1 MLVIACPGQGS
12 QTPGFLTPWLEL
24 PAFAEVIEVASGAS
38 GLDLATFG
46 TISDAETIKDTAI
59 AQPLIVSA
67 SLASFAALKDA
78 GLAEFAGA
86 AGHSVGEVA
95 AASIAGALDIAEAM
109 AFVSKRGSEMAK
121 AASLESSSMAAVL
134 GGERDD
140 VVAEL
145 TRRGLFAAN
154 YNSAGQ
160 IVAAGDAAAIAE
172 LATNAPAGTR
182 VIPLAVAGAFHTRFM
197 ESAVAEL
204 DNYSA
209 GMSVT
214 DPTKTLWTNRDGS
227 TVTSG
232 TRYLELL
239 VSQVSNPVRWDLCME
254 SMMAAGVTALIELS
268 PAGTLAGI
276 AKRAMPGVEALALK
290 TPDQLDAAI
299 ELAKNHA

>member
-12 QTPGFLTPWLEL
+12 QTPGFFTPWLEL
-24 PAFAEVIEVASGAS
+24 PAFAEVIDVASSAA
-38 GLDLATFG
+38 GLDLTTFG
-46 TISDAETIKDTAI
+46 TISDADTIKDTAI

-67 SLASFAALKDA
+67 SLASFAALQAA
-78 GLAEFAGA
+78 GITGFAGA

-95 AASIAGALDIAEAM
+95 AASIAGVFGTAEAM
-109 AFVSKRGSEMAK
+109 AFVTKRGNEMAK
-121 AASLESSSMAAVL
+121 AAGLESSSMAAVL
-134 GGERDD
+134 GGERDE

-145 TRRGLFAAN
+145 TKRGLFAAN

-160 IVAAGDAAAIAE
+160 IVAAGDAAGIAE
-172 LATNAPAGTR
+172 LAANAPAGTR

-197 ESAVAEL
+197 EPAVAEL
-204 DNYSA
+204 SNYSA
-209 GMSVT
+209 GVSVT
-214 DPTKTLWTNRDGS
+214 DPAKTLWTNRDGS
-227 TVTSG
+227 AVASG
-232 TRYLELL
+232 AKYLELL

-276 AKRAMPGVEALALK
+276 AKRAMPGVETLALK

>member
-12 QTPGFLTPWLEL
+12 QTPGFFTPWLEL
-24 PAFAEVIEVASGAS
+24 PAFAEVIEVASSAS

-46 TISDAETIKDTAI
+46 TISDADTIKDTAI

-67 SLASFAALKDA
+67 SLASFSALKSA
-78 GLAEFAGA
+78 GLADFAGA

-95 AASIAGALDIAEAM
+95 AASIAGVLDTAEAM
-109 AFVSKRGSEMAK
+109 AFVTKRGTEMAK
-121 AASLESSSMAAVL
+121 AAGLESSSMAAVL
-134 GGERDD
+134 GGERDE

-145 TRRGLFAAN
+145 QKRGLYAAN

-160 IVAAGDAAAIAE
+160 IVAAGDAAGITE
-172 LATNAPAGTR
+172 LAANAPTGTR

-197 ESAVAEL
+197 EPAVAEL
-204 DNYSA
+204 ANYSA
-209 GMSVT
+209 GVSVT
-214 DPTKTLWTNRDGS
+214 DPVKTLWTNQDGS
-227 TVTSG
+227 VVNSG
-232 TRYLELL
+232 AKYLELL

-276 AKRAMPGVEALALK
+276 AKRAMPGVETLALK
-290 TPDQLDAAI
+290 TPDQLDAAV